1 MMDIAKNII
10 VQTTPDTRIVDLK
23 GFLFNSL
30 IIEMTDQSRYL
41 NNLLELFL
49 VDIYSNNSM
58 NVFVQT
64 LIDEA
69 TFHLDGIIIENKR
82 MEWFFKMNVNKQKN
96 HLNTTRERFFKN

>member
-69 TFHLDGIIIENKR
+69 TI
-82 MEWFFKMNVNKQKN
+82 
-96 HLNTTRERFFKN
+96 HLNTTRGH